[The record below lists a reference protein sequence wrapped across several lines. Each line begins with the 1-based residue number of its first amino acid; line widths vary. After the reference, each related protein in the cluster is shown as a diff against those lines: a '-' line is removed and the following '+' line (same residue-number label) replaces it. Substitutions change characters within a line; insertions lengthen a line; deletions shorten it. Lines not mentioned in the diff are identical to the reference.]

1 MSLSLSATHSARP
14 RLAAKRRAPRMVELY
29 QVNTRE
35 VLPLRY
41 VDDRGR
47 SIKGLQRRAD
57 QFFRCHHTGTRGR
70 MNPRLVRLLFEA
82 GPHWPGRRVE
92 VVSGFCH
99 PSVAKNPHS
108 PHMKGLAC
116 DFRVAGVKNVDLRDY
131 LRRCFPRIAVGYIST
146 PSLQHVPA

>member
-1 MSLSLSATHSARP
+1 MSLSLSATLPARSRP
-14 RLAAKRRAPRMVELY
+14 AAKRRAPRVVELY

-47 SIKGLQRRAD
+47 SVKGLQRRAD

-82 GPHWPGRRVE
+82 GRHWPGRR
-92 VVSGFCH
+92 
-99 PSVAKNPHS
+99 A
-108 PHMKGLAC
+108 
-116 DFRVAGVKNVDLRDY
+116 
-131 LRRCFPRIAVGYIST
+131 
-146 PSLQHVPA
+146 